1 MFRSLKL
8 RWKILLALV
17 GLSVVPLAVALLLLS
32 GYSER
37 QLTTSMHE
45 RMDEVA
51 AFVKRGLD
59 HDLEVAGTYI
69 ALASQNTELINS
81 IYFAESKEEMLE
93 LGTIIEDTR
102 EAFGFSQVQVLNPQ
116 GHQLRRLLAPA
127 YQGLPSVSGVEHPL
141 LQQALQTQS
150 AASGLDEF
158 DGMPALVTI
167 APITFHKKAI
177 GYLVGVVLLDDT
189 YLARLGTIQAAKVAF
204 YDEAGRIHS
213 NSPQLKSLKVE
224 EFATRASWQQTLDE
238 TPYVLRNTPFT
249 DHNEGMLVAVD
260 LSPLIRARAD
270 LNTVLVVILLGVGA
284 LAVLIGVAISRGIVR
299 PLNLVVANLQ
309 EIAEGEADLTRTLE
323 VSSND
328 EIGQLACSFN
338 LFLSRLR
345 EMVQRTQAVRL
356 DLREAASKIRNSA
369 GEVNRGALDQSKAL
383 QECFLAIQGIDQSL
397 SGVAESTGTLVDAAE
412 DSSSATL
419 ELGSTIE
426 QIAAQMENLFATVD
440 EVSSSIAEMSV
451 ASQQISDNVEV
462 LASSTEVTA
471 SSVTEMDVTIK
482 EIEENAERT
491 SRLSEEATRD
501 ALDGKTAVD
510 ATIAG
515 IGAIREMVDR
525 ASATIEE
532 LGAKSQDI
540 GRILTVIDEVA
551 DQTSLLALNAA
562 IIAAQA
568 GEHGKGFAVVAAE
581 IRDLAQRTAVSTREI
596 GGIIQGLQLGTTEAV
611 VVMKDGSRRVHEEVV
626 RSKAAGAALE
636 KIRSSSLKAG
646 EQVRGIV
653 RATQEQ
659 SLGSRQITQSINQ
672 VAAMLDQIANAIRQQ
687 NLGIRQ
693 LAQAAE
699 SMRVIASQGKQS
711 TGEQAK
717 GSRQIA
723 RSVENIRAMV
733 ERIDAATREQT
744 ARSCQVVD
752 AMSRVR
758 QIADQNVVRTEELD
772 QVVESLT
779 GQTATLEK
787 EVGSFKA

>member
-1 MFRSLKL
+1 MFSSLKL

-17 GLSVVPLAVALLLLS
+17 GLSVVPLAVALVLLS
-32 GYSER
+32 GYSEQ

-51 AFVKRGLD
+51 AFVKGGLE
-59 HDLEVAGTYI
+59 HDLAVAGTYI
-69 ALASQNTELINS
+69 QLASQNTELINS

-102 EAFGFSQVQVLNPQ
+102 EAFGFSQVQVLNPE

-127 YQGLPSVSGVEHPL
+127 YQGLPSVSSANHSLV
-141 LQQALQTQS
+141 QQALQGES
-150 AASGLDEF
+150 ASGLDEF
-158 DGMPALVTI
+158 DGMPALITI

-177 GYLVGVVLLDDT
+177 GYLVGVAFLDDAFV
-189 YLARLGTIQAAKVAF
+189 ARLATTKSAKIAF
-204 YDEAGRIHS
+204 YDETGRIHTHH
-213 NSPQLKSLKVE
+213 PELKNLKVE
-224 EFATRASWQQTLDE
+224 EFASRQSWQQELGDN
-238 TPYVLRNTPFT
+238 PYVLLNTRFT
-249 DHNEGMLVAVD
+249 EHNEGMLVAID
-260 LSPLIRARAD
+260 HSPLVRARAN
-270 LNTVLVVILLGVGA
+270 LNKVLIAILLGVGA

-299 PLNLVVANLQ
+299 PLNQVVANLR
-309 EIAEGEADLTRTLE
+309 EIAEGEADLTRTLA
-323 VSSND
+323 VTSND
-328 EIGQLACSFN
+328 EIGQLATSFN
-338 LFLSRLR
+338 QFLGRLR
-345 EMVQRTQAVRL
+345 EMVRRTQAVRV
-356 DLREAASKIRNSA
+356 DLGDVASRIRNSA
-369 GEVNRGALDQSKAL
+369 GEVNRGALEQSKAL
-383 QECFLAIQGIDQSL
+383 QDCFVAIQGIDQAL

-426 QIAAQMENLFATVD
+426 EIAAQMENLFATID
-440 EVSSSIAEMSV
+440 EVSSSIAQMSV
-451 ASQQISDNVEV
+451 ASQQVSDNVEV

-471 SSVTEMDVTIK
+471 SSVTEMDATIK

-515 IGAIREMVDR
+515 IGVIREMVDR

-611 VVMKDGSRRVHEEVV
+611 AVMKDGSRRVHEEVV
-626 RSKAAGAALE
+626 RSKVAGAALE
-636 KIRSSSLKAG
+636 KIRSSSLNAG

-687 NLGIRQ
+687 NIGIRQ

-699 SMRVIASQGKQS
+699 AMRMIASQGKQS

-723 RSVENIRAMV
+723 KSVENIRAMV

-744 ARSCQVVD
+744 ERSCQVVD
-752 AMSRVR
+752 AVSRVR
-758 QIADQNVVRTEELD
+758 QIADQNVIRTDELD
-772 QVVESLT
+772 QVVETLA